1 MSHSHYDRDSDS
13 FRNRADITSEHRRF
27 ARMVDQLLELNPNPA
42 VLLDAKGRLE
52 RLNPAAERLASS
64 LGIKQGWRSLKEVF
78 SEAEWGRLQPS
89 FSRLLDDGEA
99 LTTDATL
106 DGLEHAPLK
115 VTLSFNPVI
124 AAGRV
129 EGAVGTL
136 EVRKPDALP
145 PLIVDRFSKAIERI
159 SEAVMVTDHQGI
171 IEYVN
176 AGFEKITGYARNEAI
191 GRTPGLLKS
200 GRHSAS
206 FYRHLWGTI
215 MRGEILRQTVVN
227 RRKNGELFYLEQ
239 TITPIRNGDEKVT
252 HFVATGR
259 DVTAKFLQDRE
270 QDALIAL
277 SSTLRKARTRS
288 GMVPIILRH
297 VSERLEAGSA
307 ALFEMPP
314 FSAEPTLVEA
324 SGAWTDLTE
333 PEKGALGELAALV
346 GETRRTVSSS
356 DLQDIRY
363 LELSEEVA
371 GMRLAATPLVANDK
385 SIGILVIGRPTT
397 LPEEDLHL
405 LIALGELVANA
416 LDRCALHEQT
426 EQRLQRLTA
435 LHSID
440 QAITAGLDLHQG
452 LRILLGH
459 VQTQLGIDAATVLL
473 LNPEQRTM
481 DLAASR
487 GFNTRVIEECGLSVG
502 EGYVGKAVLERRI
515 VQVPNLGT
523 NGHYIRNA
531 SLTEE
536 QIQSYFVAPLIA
548 KERVEGV
555 LEVFS
560 RTRLLP
566 DSEWLAFL
574 EVLATQA
581 AIAIDNAT
589 MFDDLKRSNNE
600 LGQAYDATIEG
611 WARAL
616 ELRDAETQGHAR
628 RVTET
633 TLHLSQVLGLPSY
646 KMDHIRRGALL
657 HDIGKLGIPDS
668 ILYKPGPLDLQE
680 WKIMRKHPE
689 FAQRMLMH
697 VDYLRPALDI
707 PYCHHE
713 RWDGKGYPRGLKGTN
728 IPKEARIFAV
738 VDVWDALCSDRPY
751 RKAWDGVRAL
761 NHIRSLSES
770 HFDPEVVEAFS
781 EEITSGRL
789 ITKFNGSMIRTIKAG
804 DDGNGAPQRS
814 QP

>member
-1 MSHSHYDRDSDS
+1 M
-13 FRNRADITSEHRRF
+13 NRAETAAEQRRY
-27 ARMVDQLLELNPNPA
+27 AKMVDQLLDLNPNPA
-42 VLLDAKGRLE
+42 LLLDAEGQLE
-52 RLNPAAERLASS
+52 RLNSAAAQLASS
-64 LGIKQGWRSLKEVF
+64 LGINGVWRSLEEILP
-78 SEAEWGRLQPS
+78 EAEWSRLKPD
-89 FSRLLDDGEA
+89 FSRLLEDGEA
-99 LTTDATL
+99 LTSEVCL
-106 DGLEHAPLK
+106 GKSEHSSLK
-115 VTLSFNPVI
+115 ARLSFHPII
-124 AAGRV
+124 AVGRV
-129 EGAVGTL
+129 EGAVGIL

-145 PLIVDRFSKAIERI
+145 PMIIDRFARAIERI
-159 SEAVMVTDHQGI
+159 SEAVIVTDPAGT

-176 AGFEKITGYARNEAI
+176 AGFEKITGYARSEVL
-191 GRTPGLLKS
+191 GRTPSLLKS

-215 MRGEILRQTVVN
+215 VRGEILRHTIVN

-239 TITPIRNGDEKVT
+239 TITPIRTGETVT
-252 HFVATGR
+252 HFVSTGR
-259 DVTAKFLQDRE
+259 DVTAKFLQERE
-270 QDALIAL
+270 HDALIAL
-277 SSTLRKARTRS
+277 SNSLRKARTRS
-288 GMVPIILRH
+288 GMVPIILRQ
-297 VSERLEAGSA
+297 VSERMEAGAA

-314 FSAEPTLVEA
+314 FSAEPRLVEA
-324 SGAWTDLTE
+324 SGAWKELTG
-333 PEKGALGELAALV
+333 PEIRGLADLAALV

-356 DLQDIRY
+356 DLQDIQY
-363 LELSEEVA
+363 VELPEEVA

-385 SIGILVIGRPTT
+385 SIGILVVGRTTT
-397 LPEEDLHL
+397 LPEQDLHL
-405 LIALGELVANA
+405 LIAIGELVANA

-487 GFNTRVIEECGLSVG
+487 GFNTRVIQECGLNVG

-515 VQVPNLGT
+515 VQVPHLGT

-531 SLTEE
+531 SLAEE
-536 QIQSYFVAPLIA
+536 QIESYFVAPLIA

-560 RTRLLP
+560 RIRLLP

-589 MFDDLKRSNNE
+589 MFDDLKRSHNE

-611 WARAL
+611 WAQAL

-633 TLHLSQVLGLPSY
+633 TLHLSRVLGLPAY
-646 KMDHIRRGALL
+646 KMEHIRRGALL

-680 WKIMRKHPE
+680 WKIMRRHPE
-689 FAQRMLMH
+689 YAQRMLMH

-713 RWDGKGYPRGLKGTN
+713 RWDGKGYPRGLTETH

-738 VDVWDALCSDRPY
+738 VDVWDALCYDRPY
-751 RKAWDGVRAL
+751 RKAWDGERAL
-761 NHIRSLSES
+761 NHIRLLSET
-770 HFDPEVVEAFS
+770 HFDPEVVEAFAD
-781 EEITSGRL
+781 EITSGRL
-789 ITKFNGSMIRTIKAG
+789 TTKFNGSLIRTIG
-804 DDGNGAPQRS
+804 TGGNGSGPSRYS
-814 QP
+814 QTQ